1 MSARIYS
8 GVFVTL
14 IAITAGELGL
24 ISLNFSA
31 RIIITLLIGFAVV
44 KALLIA
50 LFFQDLK
57 DEPRALS
64 SVLLLGLI
72 IAMLLM
78 VISFLQFHP
87 VHL

>member
-1 MSARIYS
+1 M
-8 GVFVTL
+8 TL

-24 ISLNFSA
+24 ITLNLWTG
-31 RIIITLLIGFAVV
+31 ITITSLIGLAGV

-50 LFFQDLK
+50 MFFQDLK

-72 IAMLLM
+72 IAMVLI

-87 VHL
+87 IHL

>member
-1 MSARIYS
+1 MSAKVYS
-8 GVFVTL
+8 GVFVML

-24 ISLNFSA
+24 INLNLSA
-31 RIIITLLIGFAVV
+31 RIIFTSLIGLASV

-50 LFFQDLK
+50 FFFQDLK

-72 IAMLLM
+72 LAMVLM
-78 VISFLQFHP
+78 TISFLQFHP

>member
-1 MSARIYS
+1 MSAKVYS

-14 IAITAGELGL
+14 IAITAGELSL
-24 ISLNFSA
+24 INLNLSA
-31 RIIITLLIGFAVV
+31 RIIFTSLIGLAGV

-50 LFFQDLK
+50 FFFQDLK

-64 SVLLLGLI
+64 TVLLLGLI
-72 IAMLLM
+72 LAMVLM
-78 VISFLQFHP
+78 IISFLQFHP